1 MFCLWRPRSAREYRR
16 SPAKPVA
23 EVASAS
29 APMAGA
35 FGIEAWPAIFEYA
48 DHFAHIATKCRGI
61 HGLPEIRDVRLELAV
76 GRGRVPLH
84 VSLLRNIPKTW
95 IACGCIGRH
104 RREFG
109 IGGISYKHHFVEDM
123 PERIQSAVAV

>member
-29 APMAGA
+29 APMKSSFSNAGFEFRVLGIIAGA
-35 FGIEAWPAIFEYA
+35 FGIEAWPDICEYA

-61 HGLPEIRDVRLELAV
+61 HGLPEIRDMRLELAV

-84 VSLLRNIPKTW
+84 VSLLRNNSKEMDSLW
-95 IACGCIGRH
+95 VH
-104 RREFG
+104 RTA
-109 IGGISYKHHFVEDM
+109 
-123 PERIQSAVAV
+123 SA